1 MGPTVPDERLIDP
14 AELRRVAV
22 VMLSTIGNAV
32 HVLPVLNSIKRAAP
46 GCEVS
51 WILQPALAELVRGHP
66 AVDEL
71 ILLDRS
77 RGWRGWLALRRQ
89 LARRRFDVVL
99 VFQDYFKAGV
109 VAAMTRSPIKLGL
122 DRARARDLSWFFT
135 THRLPAR
142 PPGHV
147 QDQYLEYLEPL
158 GIAPVLEWTLEPTP
172 AERARHASLLPS
184 SEGPLVAFVV
194 GTTRPDKEWPA
205 GRYAELADR
214 LHEGLRAR
222 VVLVGGRSE
231 REVKAAST
239 IRRRAA
245 HPPEDLLARD
255 MRRLVAL
262 LDAVD
267 VLVSPDTGP
276 LHLARALETPVVGL
290 YGATDPGRH
299 GPYRKYEDLIID
311 AYRRDAPAGATSAG
325 GSRPPGME
333 AIGVDD
339 VYTKVELA
347 LARYGPR

>member
-1 MGPTVPDERLIDP
+1 MGPTVPVERLIDP

-51 WILQPALAELVRGHP
+51 WILQPALAELIRGHP

-71 ILLDRS
+71 MLLDRS

-109 VAAMTRSPIKLGL
+109 VAAMTRAPIKLGL
-122 DRARARDLSWFFT
+122 DRARARDLSWLFT
-135 THRLPAR
+135 THRLQPRPA
-142 PPGHV
+142 GHV
-147 QDQYLEYLEPL
+147 QDQYLEYLQPL
-158 GIAPVLEWTLEPTP
+158 GVAPVVEWALEPAP
-172 AERARHASLLPS
+172 EERSGHASLLPS
-184 SEGPLVAFVV
+184 SEGPLIAFVV
-194 GTTRPDKEWPA
+194 GTTRPDKEWPSR
-205 GRYAELADR
+205 RYAELADR
-214 LHEGLRAR
+214 LHEGVGGR

-231 REVKAAST
+231 REVMASSI
-239 IRRRAA
+239 IRGHAE
-245 HPPEDLLARD
+245 HPPVDLLARD

-262 LDAVD
+262 LEAVD

-276 LHLARALETPVVGL
+276 LHLARALGTPVVGL

-299 GPYRKYEDLIID
+299 GPYRKYGDLVID
-311 AYRRDAPAGATSAG
+311 AYSPGE
-325 GSRPPGME
+325 GSGPGGME
-333 AIGVDD
+333 EIEVED
-339 VYTKVELA
+339 VYSKVELA
-347 LARYGPR
+347 LGRYGSR

>member
-1 MGPTVPDERLIDP
+1 MGPTVPVERLIDP

-46 GCEVS
+46 GCEVC
-51 WILQPALAELVRGHP
+51 WVLQPALAELVRGHS

-122 DRARARDLSWFFT
+122 DRARARDLSWLFT
-135 THRLPAR
+135 THRLVPR
-142 PPGHV
+142 PNGHV

-158 GIAPVLEWTLEPTP
+158 GIAPVLEWRLEPTQE
-172 AERARHASLLPS
+172 ERARHAALLPS

-214 LHEGLRAR
+214 LHDGLGARA
-222 VVLVGGRSE
+222 VLVGGRSE
-231 REVKAAST
+231 REVEAAST
-239 IRRRAA
+239 IRSRAA
-245 HPPEDLLARD
+245 HPPADLLARD

-299 GPYRKYEDLIID
+299 GPYRKYQDLVIN
-311 AYRRDAPAGATSAG
+311 AYRRNARDGAGPAT

-333 AIGVDD
+333 GIEVGE
-339 VYTKVELA
+339 VYTKVERA
-347 LARYGPR
+347 VTRYGSR